1 MTIRGDMESGL
12 RIAGTLS
19 MHLPTDTPAPP
30 TGSDP
35 KSAQTIAVLNAIAA
49 TWKKEALIVNS
60 SVDQLRENVKDAIN
74 RVISSD
80 KQGADNVNN
89 SGGGTLI

>member
-1 MTIRGDMESGL
+1 MTIRGDMEAGL
-12 RIAGTLS
+12 RLAGTLS

-35 KSAQTIAVLNAIAA
+35 KSAQTIAVLNQIAA

-60 SVDQLRENVKDAIN
+60 SVDQLRDNVKDAVN
-74 RVISSD
+74 RIISSD

>member
-1 MTIRGDMESGL
+1 MTIRGDMEAGL
-12 RIAGTLS
+12 QLAGTLS

-35 KSAQTIAVLNAIAA
+35 KSAQTIAILNKIAA
-49 TWKKEALIVNS
+49 THKSQAQIVNT

-74 RVISSD
+74 RIIASD

>member
-1 MTIRGDMESGL
+1 MTIRGDMEAGL
-12 RIAGTLS
+12 LLAGTLS

-35 KSAQTIAVLNAIAA
+35 KSAEMVAAANEIAHIWKSESTIA
-49 TWKKEALIVNS
+49 NS
-60 SVDQLRENVKDAIN
+60 SVDQLRDNVKDAVN
-74 RVISSD
+74 RIISSD

-89 SGGGTLI
+89 SGGGRLI